1 MGYIFLKILV
11 DKKYHFPVYFFLRT
25 NRTEIDRLDI
35 G

>member
-11 DKKYHFPVYFFLRT
+11 DKKYHFLYIFLRT